1 MAEIYQLPENG
12 NNNGGFGNIPFSIPI
27 GGFGN
32 GFGGGFGYGMN
43 ERNIQKSLRILSAPN
58 TGMAISNNDL
68 RMTAI
73 YIGNATSPSEF
84 WSTVNHELYHAT
96 VAIIDYYGEPY
107 DEEPA
112 AYLQGELMK
121 MATKEIGE
129 PCK

>member
-1 MAEIYQLPENG
+1 MITKYLEVGDGDWGVLVNYDLDMLDYDDIAAVLHS
-12 NNNGGFGNIPFSIPI
+12 F
-27 GGFGN
+27 
-32 GFGGGFGYGMN
+32 GMN

-73 YIGNATSPSEF
+73 YIGKATSPSEF

>member
-1 MAEIYQLPENG
+1 MITKYLEVGDGDWGVLVNYDFDMLDYDDIAAVLHS
-12 NNNGGFGNIPFSIPI
+12 F
-27 GGFGN
+27 
-32 GFGGGFGYGMN
+32 GMN

-121 MATKEIGE
+121 MATKEIGK

>member
-1 MAEIYQLPENG
+1 MITKYLEVGDGDWGVLVNYDLDMLDYDDIAAVLHS
-12 NNNGGFGNIPFSIPI
+12 F
-27 GGFGN
+27 
-32 GFGGGFGYGMN
+32 GMN
-43 ERNIQKSLRILSAPN
+43 ERNIQKTLRILSAPN

-112 AYLQGELMK
+112 AYLQGELMN

>member
-1 MAEIYQLPENG
+1 MITKYLEVGDGDWGVLVNYDLDMLDYDDIAAVLHS
-12 NNNGGFGNIPFSIPI
+12 F
-27 GGFGN
+27 
-32 GFGGGFGYGMN
+32 GMN

>member
-1 MAEIYQLPENG
+1 MITKYLEVGDGDWGVLVNYDLDMLDYDDIAAVLHS
-12 NNNGGFGNIPFSIPI
+12 F
-27 GGFGN
+27 
-32 GFGGGFGYGMN
+32 GMN
-43 ERNIQKSLRILSAPN
+43 ERNIQKTLRILSAPN